1 MKKVLLSLLLAL
13 YAFPALAIYSPTIT
27 QVSNRLLID
36 PRSYGAV
43 CAGATFGSSG
53 RPVEVGSHDDT
64 VGIQTAA
71 GVAYLNGGAVLI
83 PDGCWVSTVNNIPPG
98 TAFVGQGWAPNYG
111 YDYGYQIT
119 GFNLTAGS
127 GYTNGT
133 YALTPSPNGGG
144 SGFVGTITISG
155 GHLSSTNIISNGSG
169 YSNATTFAIPT
180 GAGVGSGGAIQTIFN
195 NGGQPFTR
203 PVLYE
208 IAHPARVFDI
218 GATENVAFFG
228 FEINANADPTAFGAT
243 DCIGA
248 SIGSSGFGAKDWLET
263 MSMKGCNYG
272 LNGGSN
278 GNIFLVSHKT
288 DFGGNNNGLGGS
300 LSDFFSSE
308 DTCASV
314 GTCYDLTS
322 VSFARLENDRL
333 EFMSVGVRNGFA
345 IDMVNTQF
353 DHADLCGIQLSNYSQ
368 VSMTGGAMRGSGQ
381 AGSLRV
387 TGTASDGGLIQL
399 TVDGNDGPPTSGL
412 VTGDKITVAGVGG
425 TTEANGSWTL
435 TVIDGTHIDLQGS
448 TFTNPF
454 TSVGYGGVWGKDAD
468 VCLSAGSTSTGVTFH
483 NVQFFSTT
491 WFGTPNIAP
500 AYIVD
505 TTTNHNQ
512 AVEFIGGYALPAGS
526 TPTNDISYSIG
537 FANWETFGVPTNT
550 NIQVMGQEPI
560 VNYNNTM
567 KLNVTA
573 GAAVDLSGTTGAL
586 ALPKGTTSQ
595 EPLSPSPGWLR
606 WNTTLPQLEVWNGSV
621 WSGAGAVN
629 WPPSG
634 SIVLSNGT
642 NSPAGLSESDGQC
655 AVGAGGVWT
664 TGSCSGT
671 SSQNLGTSI
680 SATSPQRSG
689 QATTGL
695 YSSGSGHIDM
705 AVVTA
710 GQIADFS
717 AGGEVL
723 TGTGSNCLTVGAN
736 GSTNPVLQVDC
747 SASSVATGVAITGKS
762 SGNGVQIAPLDSG
775 GFSYLNLAGLGGGG
789 VNITPGGI
797 GTQPNLQINDSAG
810 GSLFFTTTGESS
822 SANPKVLIQ
831 PGTGDFGLTASTEAN
846 IVYFNGAHAGTRSWN
861 TGALALQRDFRFDGA
876 TDDFIGTSTLTT
888 GATIGLTLKSCGNSG
903 NATCTNEAG
912 IYIPSTSVSGTVTN
926 AYNIWSIAP
935 TGPTNNF
942 AARLDGHVQMVNLA
956 TASGSETSALCED
969 GSGNV
974 IADSVTCISSSARFK
989 DIISPYSGGL
999 KTIMQLQV
1007 ERYKYKDDF
1016 LGNFKNDPNHSHE
1029 QIGLIAE
1036 NVAQVESDLALY
1048 EKDGVTPRAV
1058 RYEHVT
1064 AALVEAVQEQ
1074 QKEIYLLFFISAI
1087 LGAGLIFIINFNF
1100 RLIDNINKKG
1110 ETKCEE

>member
-1 MKKVLLSLLLAL
+1 MKKIFLAL
-13 YAFPALAIYSPTIT
+13 LFVLYALPAMAIYSPTIT
-27 QVSNRLLID
+27 QVSNRLLVD

-53 RPVEVGSHDDT
+53 RPVEVGTHDDT

-71 GVAYLNGGAVLI
+71 GVAFLTGGAVLI
-83 PDGCWVSTVNNIPPG
+83 PDGCWISTVNNIPPG

-111 YDYGYQIT
+111 YDYGYQVT

-133 YALTPSPNGGG
+133 YALTPSANGGG
-144 SGFVGTITISG
+144 QGFAGTITISG
-155 GHLSSTNIISNGSG
+155 GQLTSTNITSNGSG
-169 YSNATTFAIPT
+169 YSNATAFAIPA
-180 GAGVGSGGAIQTIFN
+180 GAGAGMGGAIQTIFN
-195 NGGQPFTR
+195 NGGQPFTH
-203 PVLYE
+203 PVIYE

-228 FEINANADPTAFGAT
+228 FEINANADATAFGTT

-345 IDMVNTQF
+345 IDMVNVQF
-353 DHADLCGIQLSNYSQ
+353 DHADLCGIQLSSYSQ
-368 VSMTGGAMRGSGQ
+368 IAMTGGAMRGSGQ

-387 TGTASDGGLIQL
+387 TGAASHSGLIQL

-412 VTGDKITVAGVGG
+412 VTGDKITVAGVAG

-435 TVIDGTHIDLQGS
+435 TVIDGTHIDLQSS
-448 TFTNPF
+448 TFT
-454 TSVGYGGVWGKDAD
+454 SAYVSGGYGGVWGKDAD
-468 VCLSAGSTSTGVTFH
+468 VCLSAGSVSTGVTFH

-505 TTTNHNQ
+505 TTTANNHD
-512 AVEFIGGYALPAGS
+512 VEFLGGYALPAGS
-526 TPTNDISYSIG
+526 TPTNDISYAIG
-537 FANWETFGVPTNT
+537 FANWESFGIPVNT
-550 NIQVMGQEPI
+550 NIQVVGQEPVENAWSTI
-560 VNYNNTM
+560 KFNST
-567 KLNVTA
+567 L
-573 GAAVDLSGTTGAL
+573 GASVDLGGSTNSL
-586 ALPKGTTSQ
+586 ILPKGTTTQ
-595 EPLSPSPGWLR
+595 EPTCIAGMIRFNSTVPQYEQC
-606 WNTTLPQLEVWNGSV
+606 TTDNGSWAALGGTV
-621 WSGAGAVN
+621 T
-629 WPPSG
+629 WPASG
-634 SIVLSNGT
+634 SIVVSNSSNT
-642 NSPAGLSESDGQC
+642 PAGLAESDGSC

-671 SSQNLGTSI
+671 SNTNLGTSI

-695 YSSGSGHIDM
+695 YTSGSGHVDV

-710 GQIADFS
+710 GQVADFS
-717 AGGEVL
+717 AGGEVV
-723 TGTGSNCLTVGAN
+723 TGNGSNCLTVGPT
-736 GSTNPVLQVDC
+736 GSSNPVLQVDC
-747 SASSVATGVAITGKS
+747 SATSVATGIAITGKS

-775 GFSYLNLAGLGGGG
+775 GFSYLNISGLGGGG

-797 GTQPNLQINDSAG
+797 GTQPNLQVNDSAG
-810 GSLFFTTTGESS
+810 GSFFFTTTGESN
-822 SANPKVLIQ
+822 SANPKFLLQ
-831 PGTGDFGLTASTEAN
+831 PGTGDFGLNASSEVN
-846 IVYFNGAHAGTRSWN
+846 IAYFNGAHAGTRTWN

-876 TDDFIGTSTLTT
+876 TDDFIGSSTLTT
-888 GATIGLTLKSCGNSG
+888 GATVGILLKSCGNSG

-912 IYIPSTSVSGTVTN
+912 IYIPSTTITGTVAN
-926 AYNIWSIAP
+926 GYDAWLIAP
-935 TGPTNNF
+935 TGATNNY
-942 AARLDGHVQMVNLA
+942 ALRTDGKVQMVNLT
-956 TASGSETSALCED
+956 TASGSIANALCLD
-969 GSGNV
+969 ASGNV
-974 IADSVTCISSSARFK
+974 ISDSATCISSSARFK
-989 DIISPYSGGL
+989 DVISSYADGL

-1007 ERYKYKDDF
+1007 KRYKYKDDF
-1016 LGNFKNDPNHSHE
+1016 LGGLKDDVNDSHE

-1036 NVAQVESDLALY
+1036 NVATIEPDLALY
-1048 EKDGVTPRAV
+1048 EQDGFTPRSV
-1058 RYEHVT
+1058 RYEHV
-1064 AALVEAVQEQ
+1064 AAVLVEAVQEQ
-1074 QKEIYLLFFISAI
+1074 QKEIETLFIVIGI
-1087 LGAGLIFIINFNF
+1087 LGIGIIFMGIISFKSRKIFNH
-1100 RLIDNINKKG
+1100 K
-1110 ETKCEE
+1110 E